1 MFCGARER
9 LQRKAQARSSM
20 SSSAKDDELQ
30 PPVGERVEAV
40 PQQYWEDNFVAGATA
55 SLLSKVVLQPLD
67 FAKTLLQVYF
77 FCTFLGFLSYCSLFC
92 LLLIQLFSLSC
103 KNVEKCCKKISEFSF
118 CW

>member
-30 PPVGERVEAV
+30 PPVCERVEAV

-77 FCTFLGFLSYCSLFC
+77 FLHFSWLPFL
-92 LLLIQLFSLSC
+92 LFSLLSLAH
-103 KNVEKCCKKISEFSF
+103 STFF
-118 CW
+118 PFM

>member
-1 MFCGARER
+1 MMFCGARER
-9 LQRKAQARSSM
+9 LQRKAQARSFM

-77 FCTFLGFLSYCSLFC
+77 FTLFLASFLDVLSSVSCSFN
-92 LLLIQLFSLSC
+92 IFPFH
-103 KNVEKCCKKISEFSF
+103 IRT
-118 CW
+118 

>member
-1 MFCGARER
+1 
-9 LQRKAQARSSM
+9 M
-20 SSSAKDDELQ
+20 SSSAKDNEFQ

-77 FCTFLGFLSYCSLFC
+77 FTLFLASSFLVVLSSVSCSFN
-92 LLLIQLFSLSC
+92 FFPFH
-103 KNVEKCCKKISEFSF
+103 VRM
-118 CW
+118 